1 MNIRFL
7 EAFIW
12 VARLKG
18 FRAAAEKL
26 NVSQATISSRIS
38 TLEAELNCK
47 LFDRTRNEINI
58 SDKGLMLLEDAE
70 RVLAAERTLKNNMAS
85 CDELVGRLRIG
96 AIESVVHTWL
106 GIFLKMIT
114 QKFPALE
121 FELTIEPTPSL
132 QNLFAKGAL
141 DLILQTDSVSDEG
154 VNNTPLSDLEMVWA
168 CRFDNPIT
176 EKTVKLS
183 DIGKQQIITF
193 ARGSQPHLSMLTKF
207 AEQEIKPPQIHC
219 ITSISAI
226 NVLVAQGLGIAT
238 VPAKALDSEPV
249 DKRIVVI
256 NTNENPSPL
265 KLVACWHRHSTN
277 SAIEDI
283 IRLAK
288 EASFHYQ

>member
-38 TLEAELNCK
+38 TLEAELDCK

-70 RVLAAERTLKNNMAS
+70 RVLAAERTLKSNMAG
-85 CDELVGRLRIG
+85 CIELVGRLRIG

-106 GIFLKMIT
+106 GSFLAKIT
-114 QKFPALE
+114 KKYPQLE
-121 FELTIEPTPSL
+121 FELTIEPSPSL

-141 DLILQTDSVSDEG
+141 DLILQTDSILDEG
-154 VNNTPLSDLEMVWA
+154 VNNTPLSELEMVWVG
-168 CRFDNPIT
+168 RFDNQIT
-176 EKTVKLS
+176 EKEVTLS
-183 DIGKQQIITF
+183 EIGQQQIITF
-193 ARGSQPHLSMLTKF
+193 ARGSQPHLSMLTQF
-207 AEQEIKPPQIHC
+207 AERDIKPPQIHC

-226 NVLVAQGLGIAT
+226 NVLVAQGLGVAT
-238 VPAKALDSEPV
+238 VPAKALESEPL
-249 DKRIVVI
+249 DERIVIVK
-256 NTNENPSPL
+256 TPDAPRPL

-283 IRLAK
+283 IFLAK
-288 EASFHYQ
+288 EASISY